1 MSSFIDFEP
10 DEREEESLRM
20 IPPETPISTA
30 NRLGRATMEEVRRQ
44 VASIDTSPVLTTSP
58 DRRRPPNA
66 SPTRVVQGTNEPD
79 QQAIFP
85 TRATTVCV
93 TGAPTAAT
101 ESAAT
106 KSRRHR
112 CCRKGPGN
120 ATEEAACQESEQ
132 PTDTNYNA
140 DGVFGKVHAR

>member
-10 DEREEESLRM
+10 DEREEESLRV

-30 NRLGRATMEEVRRQ
+30 NGLGRATMEEVRRQ
-44 VASIDTSPVLTTSP
+44 VASVDTSPVLTTSP

-66 SPTRVVQGTNEPD
+66 SPTRVVQGTNEPG

-93 TGAPTAAT
+93 AGAPTAAT
-101 ESAAT
+101 ESVAT
-106 KSRRHR
+106 K
-112 CCRKGPGN
+112 P
-120 ATEEAACQESEQ
+120 
-132 PTDTNYNA
+132 
-140 DGVFGKVHAR
+140 